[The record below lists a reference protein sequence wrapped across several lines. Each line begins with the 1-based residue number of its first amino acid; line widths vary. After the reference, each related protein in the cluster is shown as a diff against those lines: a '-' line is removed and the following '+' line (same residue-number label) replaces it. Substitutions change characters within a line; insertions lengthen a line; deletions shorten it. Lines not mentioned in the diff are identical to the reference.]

1 MWQIWCGRSG
11 VAEALEGGRGMK
23 GGADIVTCQRLFHER
38 CITFVVGNGGHE
50 IAAGGIYRS
59 GAVGSGSL

>member
-1 MWQIWCGRSG
+1 M
-11 VAEALEGGRGMK
+11 E

-59 GAVGSGSL
+59 GAVGSGSF